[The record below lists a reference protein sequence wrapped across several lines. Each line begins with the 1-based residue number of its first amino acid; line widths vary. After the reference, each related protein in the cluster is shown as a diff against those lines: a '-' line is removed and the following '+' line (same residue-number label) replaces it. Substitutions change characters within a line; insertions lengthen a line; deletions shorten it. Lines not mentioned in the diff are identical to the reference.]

1 MHNPHESKTDLGAPL
16 DGAVMVLLVDDQ
28 AMIGEAVRRSLAS
41 EAGID
46 FHFCSDPQQAVAVA
60 NQIKPTVILQDLVM
74 PGVDGLTL
82 LAAYRGNPATRDI
95 PIIVLSTKEEPT
107 VKSAAF
113 AAGANDYLVKLPD
126 AIELV
131 ARIRY
136 HSRSYI
142 ALQQRDE
149 AYRALRES
157 QQQLL
162 ETNLVLQR
170 LMNSDGLT
178 GLSNRRHFDEYLEM
192 EWRRS
197 LREQSQLSLLMID
210 VDYFKSYNDTF
221 GHVAGDEAL
230 RQVAEAPRGLFCPR
244 SRAARSMA
252 LGGNLWRLGLPRL
265 ARQQV
270 AQALRIQ
277 RPAEQESLQFV
288 ALLVAQD
295 MHLPFGLH
303 PLGGD
308 PQVQGVAEIDD
319 GLHDRTVAPGLL
331 HAGDEA
337 LVDLDAVEGIG
348 AQVAE
353 RGIAGTEVVHV
364 EADAQFLEGRH
375 GPQRAVDIVEHDVL
389 GHLQL

>member
-221 GHVAGDEAL
+221 GHVAGDEAEG
-230 RQVAEAPRGLFCPR
+230 V
-244 SRAARSMA
+244 
-252 LGGNLWRLGLPRL
+252 
-265 ARQQV
+265 V
-270 AQALRIQ
+270 
-277 RPAEQESLQFV
+277 V
-288 ALLVAQD
+288 AL
-295 MHLPFGLH
+295 
-303 PLGGD
+303 
-308 PQVQGVAEIDD
+308 EI
-319 GLHDRTVAPGLL
+319 
-331 HAGDEA
+331 
-337 LVDLDAVEGIG
+337 
-348 AQVAE
+348 
-353 RGIAGTEVVHV
+353 VHV
-364 EADAQFLEGRH
+364 D
-375 GPQRAVDIVEHDVL
+375 
-389 GHLQL
+389 